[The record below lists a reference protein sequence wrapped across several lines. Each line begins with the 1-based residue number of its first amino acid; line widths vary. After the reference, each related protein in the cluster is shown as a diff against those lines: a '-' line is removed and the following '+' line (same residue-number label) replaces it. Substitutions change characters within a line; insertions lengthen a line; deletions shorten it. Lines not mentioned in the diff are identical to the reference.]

1 MLFNI
6 ANLPYWLLLA
16 AGVLLFLLVI
26 GTGGGEDDVDLDG
39 DIDVDLDVDIDA
51 DLDLDIDAAVSAVE
65 SEFDTEL
72 DADAGFSLGQV
83 LGWLGIGRAPLLLLL
98 AIDLST
104 WGLVGWMLNVLVGE
118 LVRAVPVGLVGGAVL
133 GGSFAIALA
142 TGSVL
147 SRPIGKIFASFGED
161 ASGDRVV
168 GCVGRV
174 SSARLPSVRTQQIG
188 QVDVVDAS
196 RNLVTVS
203 VCLPDWAAVPAVR
216 GDEVLVIERLERGYL
231 AVVINSADYEV
242 WLTAHREAGPP

>member
-1 MLFNI
+1 MLFNFS
-6 ANLPYWLLLA
+6 NLPYWIFLT

-26 GTGGGEDDVDLDG
+26 GTGGGEDDLDLDG
-39 DIDVDLDVDIDA
+39 DVDVDLDIDVDA
-51 DLDLDIDAAVSAVE
+51 DLELDIDASVSAVE

-72 DADAGFSLGQV
+72 DAEFSLGQV

-104 WGLVGWMLNVLVGE
+104 WGMAGWMLNVLVGG
-118 LVRAVPVGLVGGAVL
+118 LLGAVPVGLAGGAVL

-142 TGSVL
+142 TGSAL

-161 ASGDRVV
+161 ASGDRMV
-168 GCVGRV
+168 GCLGRV

-188 QVDVVDAS
+188 QVDVLDAS

-203 VCLPDWAAVPAVR
+203 ACLPDWAAVPAVR

-231 AVVINSADYEV
+231 AVVKSSADYEV
-242 WLTAHREAGPP
+242 WLNALREAGPP